1 MDGVTP
7 YKLLIFE
14 DDEILRSMLVDFFSG
29 QGATVATAANG
40 QGALD
45 RIEKEKPDVII
56 LDMIMP
62 IVDGWTT
69 LRELRSSGNELP
81 VLVLTDKGSVAD
93 RVNGLELGADD
104 YLAKPFAPKELLSRV
119 KALLRRVQWQ
129 RNTAL
134 SPPVMLQVK
143 GLQLDP
149 IKREASISGKGLLP
163 LTKTEFDLLFFIA
176 KEADR
181 VFSHAQLMQE
191 VLGYDPE
198 VESRALSMHIANVR
212 RKLDE
217 VGLNG
222 QQVIRTVSGAGYAL
236 VSKNLD

>member
-104 YLAKPFAPKELLSRV
+104 YLAKPIRKDDLINAISR
-119 KALLRRVQWQ
+119 L
-129 RNTAL
+129 
-134 SPPVMLQVK
+134 
-143 GLQLDP
+143 
-149 IKREASISGKGLLP
+149 I
-163 LTKTEFDLLFFIA
+163 
-176 KEADR
+176 
-181 VFSHAQLMQE
+181 
-191 VLGYDPE
+191 
-198 VESRALSMHIANVR
+198 
-212 RKLDE
+212 
-217 VGLNG
+217 
-222 QQVIRTVSGAGYAL
+222 
-236 VSKNLD
+236 